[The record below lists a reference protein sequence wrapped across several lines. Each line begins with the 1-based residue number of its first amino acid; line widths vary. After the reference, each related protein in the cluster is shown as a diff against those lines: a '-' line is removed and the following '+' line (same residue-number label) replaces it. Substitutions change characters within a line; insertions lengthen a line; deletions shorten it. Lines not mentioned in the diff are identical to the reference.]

1 MSPPLGP
8 KLSNAFPTPCS
19 LRTGSFFGQKREN
32 KEGEKMGG
40 GEGKRKFL
48 SLSPPFFPCFIL
60 PFHPKKWA
68 GSQATPHGPGKAKP
82 RTLSWLALKLKQKG
96 MWSNHGFNQLLKKCK
111 TKMGKSSSTE
121 HQIPTYAPLP
131 LKSDKLLNS
140 SNGPPSSKV
149 YGPTPPTPIPH

>member
-1 MSPPLGP
+1 MPSPPHVAYELAHSLGR
-8 KLSNAFPTPCS
+8 KGKIK
-19 LRTGSFFGQKREN
+19 RGKRWGEGRGREN
-32 KEGEKMGG
+32 
-40 GEGKRKFL
+40 FC
-48 SLSPPFFPCFIL
+48 LSPHPFFPALFCL
-60 PFHPKKWA
+60 STPKKWA

-131 LKSDKLLNS
+131 LKSDTLLNS

-149 YGPTPPTPIPH
+149 YGPTPTPPFPTNPQLALGWG